1 MRQQYSGAHRLMY
14 KNAEMLEDKEFER
27 MIREK
32 FHVDSWIYQSL
43 RVEVEMKKAQ
53 EKTIEKNKKEL
64 LEELCDEYENILK
77 EAMDKDFKKGRKWR
91 AHKFKVEKAIQN
103 LEASISRDIT
113 FGGRYLLQRITH
125 LHNALSA
132 ARKLKDVVKIENQ
145 INELTCEYR
154 EKRILGITVIGEAPQ
169 KSNRKFDF
177 DFLNKKVVFKP
188 SMGVKIPITFFA
200 SKKQLRTLQKL
211 QELVGEIA
219 LSVRLTE
226 DFINISWDEE

>member
-1 MRQQYSGAHRLMY
+1 MY

-64 LEELCDEYENILK
+64 LQDLCDEYENILK

-113 FGGRYLLQRITH
+113 FGGRYL
-125 LHNALSA
+125 
-132 ARKLKDVVKIENQ
+132 
-145 INELTCEYR
+145 
-154 EKRILGITVIGEAPQ
+154 
-169 KSNRKFDF
+169 
-177 DFLNKKVVFKP
+177 
-188 SMGVKIPITFFA
+188 
-200 SKKQLRTLQKL
+200 
-211 QELVGEIA
+211 
-219 LSVRLTE
+219 
-226 DFINISWDEE
+226 